1 MTVWLGFLA
10 LLLVAGPARAE
21 VNLPPGFTTEVYVT
35 GQGFDTSGER
45 GVSGIPSV
53 GTLGVDAAGDALHVA
68 HRSPLPRGRHR
79 GPLGHL
85 PDPRGWGATDARKRD
100 PLPLRTAATQPPDR
114 RGVGPGPG
122 VGHDVR
128 PRAPAG
134 CALPV
139 PRREAGALR
148 RRASRRG
155 RNAGPAPSRGS
166 SDRPRG
172 RHLRDRPRGRAI
184 VRLDAR
190 GNLVN
195 PRHAAVLASPH
206 ADHGRGRQP
215 LGRRRRDRAR
225 RRSARATARSYDS
238 RPTAARSRCSGPLP
252 AGFSQSPGGALF
264 VVQRR
269 TGQLFALMP
278 DGRRLDF
285 ATTRNGSFL
294 RAPRVRPRHAGDGA
308 GAGIA
313 GDLFV
318 VLVSRS
324 LWLLNEVVRISGP
337 FDEWVRPGGQPAG
350 ALIHRAR
357 AATDDSLGSH
367 SGSLGRC

>member
-10 LLLVAGPARAE
+10 LLLVAAPARAE

-53 GTLGVDAAGDALHVA
+53 GTLGVDAAGTLYMSRTGARFRVGDIEDLSAIYRIPAGGARLTPESEA
-68 HRSPLPRGRHR
+68 RYIYGPPLPNPQIGAVSAR
-79 GPLGHL
+79 GPVWVTTYDRERRLGAL
-85 PDPRGWGATDARKRD
+85 YRFLDGKPALFAGGRPDAGGTPV
-100 PLPLRTAATQPPDR
+100 LRHPE
-114 RGVGPGPG
+114 GVVIG
-122 VGHDVR
+122 
-128 PRAPAG
+128 PAG
-134 CALPV
+134 DIFV
-139 PRREAGALR
+139 TDREEG
-148 RRASRRG
+148 
-155 RNAGPAPSRGS
+155 
-166 SDRPRG
+166 
-172 RHLRDRPRGRAI
+172 AI

-195 PRHAAVLASPH
+195 PRHAAVLRPRMLTMDEAGNLWVGGDGTAETPFG
-206 ADHGRGRQP
+206 AGNGEIVRLTPDGRTESVLQ
-215 LGRRRRDRAR
+215 
-225 RRSARATARSYDS
+225 
-238 RPTAARSRCSGPLP
+238 GPLP

-294 RAPRVRPRHAGDGA
+294 RALAFVPVTPETRR
-308 GAGIA
+308 AGIA

-337 FDEWVRPGGQPAG
+337 FDEWVRQEASRPAP
-350 ALIHRAR
+350 
-357 AATDDSLGSH
+357 
-367 SGSLGRC
+367 